1 MGKLLV
7 CGFILWEHSGLNI
20 LGTSIDSLFHGTQV
34 NVIIIADGLIVK
46 GKDSLLVIEQ
56 FVVAVVI
63 GSPHGVSRLI
73 IDIEL
78 QG

>member
-7 CGFILWEHSGLNI
+7 CGFILWEHGGLNI
-20 LGTSIDSLFHGTQV
+20 LGTSIDTLLHGTQV
-34 NVIIIADGLIVK
+34 NVVIGADGLIVK

-56 FVVAVVI
+56 LVVAVVI